1 MATIVAPPKPEKP
14 VPAGPGGT
22 PPSGGGFSGGEGGGG
37 NGSGGRD
44 EAALRVARYKT
55 GTWFGLGGV
64 VMVFAGFVSAYV
76 VRRGLSTGD
85 WRPIQLPGVLG
96 FTTAVLLLS
105 SLTLERARRSQNGG
119 SLTWLRITSLLGVVF
134 LAGQY
139 AAWRQLAAAG
149 VYLASNPASSFFYVL
164 TGAHGLHL
172 LGGVLALFYVTA
184 RAPNPAWVGREA
196 ATQSLALYWHF
207 MDGLWVFLF
216 FLLVVGR

>member
-1 MATIVAPPKPEKP
+1 MATIIAPPKPERP
-14 VPAGPGGT
+14 VPGGPGGL
-22 PPSGGGFSGGEGGGG
+22 PPGGGGFSGG
-37 NGSGGRD
+37 GSGGNWSGGPD
-44 EAALRVARYKT
+44 EAALRISRYKT
-55 GTWFGLGGV
+55 GTWFGLGAV

-76 VRRGLSTGD
+76 VRRGLSTD

-96 FTTAVLLLS
+96 FSTAVLLLS
-105 SLTLERARRSQNGG
+105 SLTLERARRSLNGS

-184 RAPNPAWVGREA
+184 RAPNLAWAGREA

-216 FLLVVGR
+216 FLMVVGR